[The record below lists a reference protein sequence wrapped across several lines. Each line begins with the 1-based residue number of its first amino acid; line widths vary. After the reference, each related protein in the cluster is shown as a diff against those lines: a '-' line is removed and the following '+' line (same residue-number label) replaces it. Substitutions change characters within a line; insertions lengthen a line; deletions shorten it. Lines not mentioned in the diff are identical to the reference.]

1 MNARGTVRRLSV
13 WLAALGL
20 GACASRTPPIEPPP
34 PAVNAP
40 ARGAAKSRP
49 KVPPRV
55 RVDSVALEAGMVS
68 RHAHVPLARALA
80 RRSGN
85 RVVADR
91 VALAVVREAQ
101 RARLSPSLVAGVL
114 LIENTPLDTSAV
126 SHAGAVGLMQVMPFH
141 AGTLGCLSTQLTELE
156 ANICHGTRILRGYVR
171 RSRTMHTALRRYN
184 GCMGQYATPTCRRYP
199 ARVLRT
205 ASSLRREMLATVA
218 RAERAP
224 RDGGGVGA
232 MASARAR

>member
-1 MNARGTVRRLSV
+1 
-13 WLAALGL
+13 
-20 GACASRTPPIEPPP
+20 
-34 PAVNAP
+34 
-40 ARGAAKSRP
+40 
-49 KVPPRV
+49 
-55 RVDSVALEAGMVS
+55 VDSAALEARLVS

-85 RVVADR
+85 RLVADR

-141 AGTLGCLSTQLTELE
+141 AGTWGCLSAVLTQLD
-156 ANICHGTRILRGYVR
+156 ANICHGTQVLRSYVR
-171 RSRTMHTALRRYN
+171 RSRTMSTALRRYN

-205 ASSLRREMLATVA
+205 ASSLRREMLATAA
-218 RAERAP
+218 RTGRS